1 MNGDPDLGSMDF
13 GIDIN
18 EMVAQRLATQTK
30 KTVHLKELLRDTK
43 FTKEEIKNMYRGFKQ
58 IHVFDRTIATR
69 QFVPR

>member
-1 MNGDPDLGSMDF
+1 MNGDTDTGSMDF

-58 IHVFDRTIATR
+58 VGHSSRYLIL
-69 QFVPR
+69 